1 VKDLPQEALED
12 DCRFLRFAF
21 GKVTEMIN
29 YSCCGR
35 FPEVIEVI
43 EDNRT
48 KKIFGFDKG
57 MEGYIRYLRYDR
69 LADTSLTQLAKQL

>member
-21 GKVTEMIN
+21 AKVTEMID

-35 FPEVIEVI
+35 FPEVVEVI

-48 KKIFGFDKG
+48 KKKFSLIKAW
-57 MEGYIRYLRYDR
+57 R
-69 LADTSLTQLAKQL
+69 DT